1 MDLTQN
7 LMLVNTVIKNT
18 IREATTFKHN
28 KTGNMYIMLNDQL
41 IECTN
46 GREEKKYCLYANT
59 EGKIFI
65 RERDEFYNK
74 FTKL

>member
-1 MDLTQN
+1 MDQTQCQ
-7 LMLVNTVIKNT
+7 MLVNIMKNT
-18 IREATTFKHN
+18 VREATMFKHN

-59 EGKIFI
+59 EGKIFV
-65 RERDEFYNK
+65 REHDEFYNK

>member
-1 MDLTQN
+1 
-7 LMLVNTVIKNT
+7 ML
-18 IREATTFKHN
+18 FKHN
-28 KTGNMYIMLNDQL
+28 KTGNTYILLNDDL

-59 EGKIFI
+59 EGKVFI
-65 RERDEFYNK
+65 REHDEFYNK

>member
-1 MDLTQN
+1 M
-7 LMLVNTVIKNT
+7 KNT
-18 IREATTFKHN
+18 IRKAVSFKHN
-28 KTGNMYIMLNDQL
+28 KTGNTYILLNDDL

-59 EGKIFI
+59 DDKIFV
-65 RERDEFYNK
+65 REREEFFNK